1 MQVPFT
7 PYGKFPKSGFS
18 NKFRK
23 IDNIGVLMLIYV
35 WAFFESWE
43 VDATMIAVIQIG
55 KEDMQ
60 HSPYLSIFQLPD
72 SIKNIDKKRK
82 KSFQSESTGIRGLVS
97 MKKNID
103 LDRNKNGLAIY
114 SRYNSY
120 LFLLSLTLIGF
131 YSLYIDK
138 VEMYLYCM
146 D

>member
-1 MQVPFT
+1 
-7 PYGKFPKSGFS
+7 
-18 NKFRK
+18 
-23 IDNIGVLMLIYV
+23 MLIYV

-72 SIKNIDKKRK
+72 SIKNIDK
-82 KSFQSESTGIRGLVS
+82 
-97 MKKNID
+97 
-103 LDRNKNGLAIY
+103 
-114 SRYNSY
+114 
-120 LFLLSLTLIGF
+120 
-131 YSLYIDK
+131 